1 MNWKLVLGSSRRS
14 GGRRAGV
21 RQRYCPRLDALED
34 RTVLSPVTFYVD
46 DSVSTLTLAA
56 HVSGYGLTLALQAQD
71 PAGHSLTTG
80 YTGTI
85 AADVDLGAGTI
96 TLQADGTSLTADNS
110 GNWQPQHD
118 GSAGSEPANY
128 GGRVTVFGASG
139 YAAVRDVMVGA
150 STNGSEALTAVDT
163 GVYTFPS
170 AERLAL
176 LAGSVAGNLPRI
188 GGGSL
193 TLHGTAS
200 TPNQATDPAT
210 LYDLGDGTFYLV
222 APVQVTFSYSYA
234 GFTALASVTGQI
246 AGVGIPDA
254 GPAISRGHDARVGI
268 ALAAH
273 TPGTA
278 TPPVM
283 QAPTAGS
290 VDAAQAAAQAV
301 LSAAQDGWPEGGVSG
316 ALHHRVE
323 ASGPLAAIDAAL
335 LDLVAP
341 EIRLD

>member
-1 MNWKLVLGSSRRS
+1 MSWNLVLGSSPRRNE
-14 GGRRAGV
+14 RRRL

-56 HVSGYGLTLALQAQD
+56 RVSGYGLTLALQGQD
-71 PAGHSLTTG
+71 AAGHSLTTG

-85 AADVDLGAGTI
+85 AADVNLGAGTI

-170 AERLAL
+170 TERLTL
-176 LAGSVAGNLPRI
+176 LAGSVAGYLPRV

-200 TPNQATDPAT
+200 TTNQATDAAT

-234 GFTALASVTGQI
+234 GFTALASISGQI

-254 GPAISRGHDARVGI
+254 GPAVSRGHAAQVGI

-273 TPGTA
+273 TPGTV
-278 TPPVM
+278 TSPVM
-283 QAPTAGS
+283 QAPMAES
-290 VDAAQAAAQAV
+290 VETVQAAAQGV
-301 LSAAQDGWPEGGVSG
+301 LPAAQDGRPEGGVWE

-335 LDLVAP
+335 LDLVVQ
-341 EIRLD
+341 EIRLN